1 MKKTC
6 LPSLAWLEIDVRLTV
21 CLSISTQPGLYKR
34 RKYDPT
40 ETYNTLE
47 NDTIERFKK
56 QKNMKAKLPKWCSK
70 KSYTYTIYTIH
81 TIIPLHAIL
90 NYVIF
95 ILYNLHYVVK
105 SETSFNIRSVR
116 ISAPL
121 HIKCSIRDHNDF
133 VMTIALN
140 WLQYNSF
147 FLLTSSCPKCY
158 KM

>member
-1 MKKTC
+1 MKETC

-56 QKNMKAKLPKWCSK
+56 QKNIKAKLPKWCSK

-105 SETSFNIRSVR
+105 SETSFNI
-116 ISAPL
+116 IFN
-121 HIKCSIRDHNDF
+121 DHWNDVSKLSQIAF
-133 VMTIALN
+133 ILEKMEIALSN
-140 WLQYNSF
+140 MQSLF
-147 FLLTSSCPKCY
+147 
-158 KM
+158 

>member
-105 SETSFNIRSVR
+105 SETSFNI
-116 ISAPL
+116 IFN
-121 HIKCSIRDHNDF
+121 DHRNDVSKLSQIAF
-133 VMTIALN
+133 ILEKMEIALSN
-140 WLQYNSF
+140 
-147 FLLTSSCPKCY
+147 
-158 KM
+158 M

>member
-6 LPSLAWLEIDVRLTV
+6 LSSLAWLEIDVRLTV

-95 ILYNLHYVVK
+95 IRYNLHYVVK
-105 SETSFNIRSVR
+105 SETSFNI
-116 ISAPL
+116 IFN
-121 HIKCSIRDHNDF
+121 DHWNDVSKLSQIAF
-133 VMTIALN
+133 ILEKMEIALSN
-140 WLQYNSF
+140 MQSLF
-147 FLLTSSCPKCY
+147 
-158 KM
+158 

>member
-105 SETSFNIRSVR
+105 SETSFNI
-116 ISAPL
+116 IFN
-121 HIKCSIRDHNDF
+121 DHRNDVSKLSQIAF
-133 VMTIALN
+133 ILEKMEIALSN
-140 WLQYNSF
+140 MQSLF
-147 FLLTSSCPKCY
+147 
-158 KM
+158 

>member
-6 LPSLAWLEIDVRLTV
+6 LPSLAWLEIDVRLIV

-105 SETSFNIRSVR
+105 SETSFNI
-116 ISAPL
+116 IFN
-121 HIKCSIRDHNDF
+121 DHWNDVSKLSQIAF
-133 VMTIALN
+133 ILEKMEIALSN
-140 WLQYNSF
+140 MQSLF
-147 FLLTSSCPKCY
+147 
-158 KM
+158 

>member
-34 RKYDPT
+34 RKYDPI

-105 SETSFNIRSVR
+105 SETSFNI
-116 ISAPL
+116 IFN
-121 HIKCSIRDHNDF
+121 DHRNDVSKLSQIAF
-133 VMTIALN
+133 ILEKMEIALSN
-140 WLQYNSF
+140 MQSLF
-147 FLLTSSCPKCY
+147 
-158 KM
+158 

>member
-34 RKYDPT
+34 RKYDPI

-105 SETSFNIRSVR
+105 SETSFNI
-116 ISAPL
+116 IFN
-121 HIKCSIRDHNDF
+121 DHWTDVSKLSQIAF
-133 VMTIALN
+133 ILEKMEIALSN
-140 WLQYNSF
+140 MQSLF
-147 FLLTSSCPKCY
+147 
-158 KM
+158 

>member
-6 LPSLAWLEIDVRLTV
+6 LSSLAWLEIDVRLTV

-56 QKNMKAKLPKWCSK
+56 QKNIKAKLPKWCSK

-105 SETSFNIRSVR
+105 SETSFNI
-116 ISAPL
+116 IFN
-121 HIKCSIRDHNDF
+121 DHWNDVSKLSQIAF
-133 VMTIALN
+133 ILEKMEIALSN
-140 WLQYNSF
+140 MQSLF
-147 FLLTSSCPKCY
+147 
-158 KM
+158 

>member
-81 TIIPLHAIL
+81 TIIPLQAIL

-105 SETSFNIRSVR
+105 SETSFNI
-116 ISAPL
+116 IFN
-121 HIKCSIRDHNDF
+121 DHWNDVSKLSQIAF
-133 VMTIALN
+133 ILEKMEIALSN
-140 WLQYNSF
+140 MQSLF
-147 FLLTSSCPKCY
+147 
-158 KM
+158 

>member
-34 RKYDPT
+34 RKYDPI

-105 SETSFNIRSVR
+105 SETSFNI
-116 ISAPL
+116 IFN
-121 HIKCSIRDHNDF
+121 DHWNDVSKLSQIAF
-133 VMTIALN
+133 ILEKMEIALSN
-140 WLQYNSF
+140 MQSLF
-147 FLLTSSCPKCY
+147 
-158 KM
+158 

>member
-6 LPSLAWLEIDVRLTV
+6 LPSLAWLEIEVRLTV

-34 RKYDPT
+34 RKYDPI

-105 SETSFNIRSVR
+105 SETSFNI
-116 ISAPL
+116 IFN
-121 HIKCSIRDHNDF
+121 DHWNDVSKLSQIAF
-133 VMTIALN
+133 ILEKMEIALSN
-140 WLQYNSF
+140 MQSLF
-147 FLLTSSCPKCY
+147 
-158 KM
+158 

>member
-6 LPSLAWLEIDVRLTV
+6 LSSLAWLEIDVRLTV

-105 SETSFNIRSVR
+105 SETSFNI
-116 ISAPL
+116 IFN
-121 HIKCSIRDHNDF
+121 DHWNDVSKLSQIAF
-133 VMTIALN
+133 ILEKMEIALSN
-140 WLQYNSF
+140 MQSLF
-147 FLLTSSCPKCY
+147 
-158 KM
+158 

>member
-56 QKNMKAKLPKWCSK
+56 LKNMKAKLPKWCSK

-81 TIIPLHAIL
+81 TIIPLYAIF

-105 SETSFNIRSVR
+105 SETSFNI
-116 ISAPL
+116 IFN
-121 HIKCSIRDHNDF
+121 DHGNDVSKLSQIAF
-133 VMTIALN
+133 ILEKMEIALSN
-140 WLQYNSF
+140 MQSLF
-147 FLLTSSCPKCY
+147 
-158 KM
+158 